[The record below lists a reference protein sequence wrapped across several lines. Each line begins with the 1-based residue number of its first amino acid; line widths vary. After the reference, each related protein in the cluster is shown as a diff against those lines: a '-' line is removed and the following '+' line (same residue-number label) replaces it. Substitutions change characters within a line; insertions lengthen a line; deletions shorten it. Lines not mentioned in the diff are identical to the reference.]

1 MRWCHFNLRIA
12 ARRLLEVLLA
22 FQSNPVFG
30 GYGVAPMQRI
40 QPMQFPQQYGNYSYQ
55 ASAQG
60 MWNYSSNFT
69 QNTPYFGGAQFEGGG
84 YGGGVQAYGAPYG
97 FPQQAQFGESYMGQG
112 MFPQVSNFGGQQYGQ
127 MYLPPSIP
135 QGGYGGFGGGYGNDF
150 GGGSFGGPSFG
161 GGESIPGMPPMPS
174 MDQIALLAAR
184 DLGINPAN
192 ALPPGQMPTQAQL
205 AQMVQAQQ
213 ASYNAAAQNV
223 DPSNQGGGQGG
234 IPPYNG
240 IGMPTMDQM
249 AQMAA
254 DKIKAFNDAI
264 EKANPGAAA
273 AAEKAAK
280 EQEDAFFA
288 KLGAAIAKGIADGQA
303 KAAPAAAATPA
314 PATPAA

>member
-1 MRWCHFNLRIA
+1 
-12 ARRLLEVLLA
+12 LEVLLA

-30 GYGVAPMQRI
+30 GYGAAPMQRM
-40 QPMQFPQQYGNYSYQ
+40 QPMQLPQQYGNYSYQ

-69 QNTPYFGGAQFEGGG
+69 QNAPYFGGSQFDSGG
-84 YGGGVQAYGAPYG
+84 YGGGAQAYGAPYA
-97 FPQQAQFGESYMGQG
+97 FPQQAQFGNNYMEQG

-135 QGGYGGFGGGYGNDF
+135 QGGAGGYGGGYGD
-150 GGGSFGGPSFG
+150 GSFGGGGFG

-174 MDQIALLAAR
+174 MDQIAQFAAR

-213 ASYNAAAQNV
+213 ASYTAAAQNV

-240 IGMPTMDQM
+240 VGMPTMDQM

-280 EQEDAFFA
+280 EQEEAFYD
-288 KLGAAIAKGIADGQA
+288 KLGAAIAKAIAAGQA
-303 KAAPAAAATPA
+303 TAATTTPAATPA
-314 PATPAA
+314 PAATTA